1 MMRLKTL
8 MIPALAWAV
17 FASLGWSQTSDLAPV
32 ISKAVSKTIDLP
44 AEVWPYLTV
53 SLHAKVPG
61 YIERVLVDRGSVVKE
76 GELLIELTAPE
87 MQAQIA
93 EAESKVQ
100 AAEAD
105 RLQAE
110 AQLAAAQSTYQRMAE
125 AAKTP
130 GVVAGN
136 DLILAQKQVDAAQ
149 ALVNSRQKAS
159 AAAQSAVNA
168 LQAMLA
174 YLKIAA
180 PFDGVVTDRL
190 VHPGALVGPGGAGP
204 ALLVIQQVS
213 HLRVVVPVPEEDV
226 GGIIPGAS
234 VEFSVPAFPHR
245 TFSGTVARVAHA
257 LDQKTRTMPV
267 ELDAM
272 NRDGA
277 LAPGMYPSVKWPV
290 RSPHA
295 ELWVPKTSV
304 VTTTERTFVIR
315 NHRGQAEWVD
325 VKKGVTE
332 GDLVEVIG
340 NLKPGDEVVRR
351 ATDEIREGT
360 PIQLAAR
367 SK

>member
-1 MMRLKTL
+1 MMRLKTVTVSVL
-8 MIPALAWAV
+8 SGAMFAWLAWP
-17 FASLGWSQTSDLAPV
+17 QTSDLTPV
-32 ISKAVSKTIDLP
+32 VSKTESRSVDLP
-44 AEVWPYLTV
+44 AEIQPYLTV

-61 YIERVLVDRGSVVKE
+61 YVERVLVDRGSVVKE
-76 GELLIELTAPE
+76 GEPLIELTAPE

-110 AQLAAAQSTYQRMAE
+110 AQLAAAQGTWQRTAE

-130 GVVAGN
+130 GAVAGN
-136 DLILAQKQVDAAQ
+136 DLVVAQKQVEAAE

-190 VHPGALVGPGGAGP
+190 VHPGALVGPGGGDP
-204 ALLVIQQVS
+204 ALMVVQQIS
-213 HLRVVVPVPEEDV
+213 RLRVVVPVPEEDV
-226 GGIIPGAS
+226 GAIMAGAR
-234 VEFSVPAFPHR
+234 VEFSVPAYPTR
-245 TFSGTVARVAHA
+245 SFSGTIARLAHA

-267 ELDAM
+267 ELDVTNA
-272 NRDGA
+272 DGA

-290 RSPHA
+290 RSA
-295 ELWVPKTSV
+295 RQELWVPKTSV

-315 NHRGQAEWVD
+315 DHGGQAEWGD
-325 VKKGVTE
+325 VKKGAAE
-332 GDLVEVIG
+332 GDLVEAIG
-340 NLKPGDEVVRR
+340 NLKSGDMVVRR
-351 ATDEIREGT
+351 ATDEIREGA
-360 PIQLAAR
+360 PIRVAAR
-367 SK
+367 AK